1 MQDAAKARRKPL
13 YAVLYVQ
20 VVAGI
25 ALGAL
30 VGWLDPALGTDLR
43 PLGDVF
49 VKLIRMVIGL
59 VIFVTVVSGI
69 GGMRDMGRMGR
80 LGAKALLY
88 FEVVSTLALL
98 IGLVVGNLVRPGAGF
113 NADPSKL
120 NGAAVARYAGQAKEH
135 GTAEFLT
142 NIVPNTVVDA
152 FARGDILPIV
162 FVAVLFGA
170 VLSRMGERGRPVR
183 ELVDAVS
190 ELVFGVIN
198 VLMRAAPFGAFGAMA
213 YTVGNFGLAS
223 LGQLAG
229 LVATFYLTAAVFVF
243 LLLGG
248 IARWAGF
255 SIFALLRYIK
265 EELLIILGASSSD
278 PALPALME
286 KMEHLGCS
294 KPVVGLVLPTG
305 YIFNADGTNIYTT
318 LAALFV
324 AQATNVD
331 LSFGQQAA
339 IFGVAL
345 LTSKEASGVTGAGF
359 IALVA
364 TLLVVPA
371 IPAAG
376 MALILGVDRFMS
388 EVRALLNAI
397 GNAVA
402 TIVLARHEGELDL
415 DRMRRVLAG
424 ELVEDYPVS
433 GAPDAAEARTA

>member
-1 MQDAAKARRKPL
+1 MQNAATARRKPL
-13 YAVLYVQ
+13 YAMLYVQ

-49 VKLIRMVIGL
+49 IKLIRMVIGL

-69 GGMRDMGRMGR
+69 GGTRDMGRMGR

-170 VLSRMGERGRPVR
+170 VLSRMGERGRPIR

-190 ELVFGVIN
+190 ELVFDVIN
-198 VLMRAAPFGAFGAMA
+198 VLMRVAPFGAFGAMA

-243 LLLGG
+243 VVLGG

-255 SIFALLRYIK
+255 SILALVRYLK

-305 YIFNADGTNIYTT
+305 YIFNADGTNIYMT

-345 LTSKEASGVTGAGF
+345 LTSKGASGVTGAGF

-364 TLLVVPA
+364 TLSVVPA

-388 EVRALLNAI
+388 EVRALVNAI

-402 TIVLARHEGELDL
+402 TIVLARHEGELDP

-433 GAPDAAEARTA
+433 GAPDAAEGRTA

>member
-1 MQDAAKARRKPL
+1 M
-13 YAVLYVQ
+13 
-20 VVAGI
+20 
-25 ALGAL
+25 
-30 VGWLDPALGTDLR
+30 
-43 PLGDVF
+43 
-49 VKLIRMVIGL
+49 
-59 VIFVTVVSGI
+59 
-69 GGMRDMGRMGR
+69 
-80 LGAKALLY
+80 
-88 FEVVSTLALL
+88 
-98 IGLVVGNLVRPGAGF
+98 
-113 NADPSKL
+113 
-120 NGAAVARYAGQAKEH
+120 
-135 GTAEFLT
+135 
-142 NIVPNTVVDA
+142 PNTVVDA

-364 TLLVVPA
+364 TLSVVPA

-402 TIVLARHEGELDL
+402 TIVLARHEGEL
-415 DRMRRVLAG
+415 
-424 ELVEDYPVS
+424 VEDYPVS